1 MRKLAKKNIDV
12 MVNDEKVTITIRRA
26 TLGDVKEAAV
36 LMSSKADELLNS
48 FNKDFNFET
57 FISKDLA
64 DITSYVILPYTNLT
78 EEQLD
83 GMDIVDI
90 VDLVKEM
97 LEYNN
102 VKVEKVMNF
111 LKKLLT
117 PDTQIQNKIAQNL
130 NFGGIEIPSEKQ

>member
-1 MRKLAKKNIDV
+1 MAKKNIDV

-26 TLGDVKEAAV
+26 KLGDVKEAA
-36 LMSSKADELLNS
+36 LLISSKADELLNS
-48 FNKDFNFET
+48 INKDFNFET

-64 DITSYVILPYTNLT
+64 DICGYVILPYTNLT
-78 EEQLD
+78 EEQFD
-83 GMDIVDI
+83 SMDIVDI
-90 VDLVKEM
+90 FVLIKEM

-117 PDTQIQNKIAQNL
+117 PDTQIKQKIAQNL
-130 NFGGIEIPSEKQ
+130 NFGGIEIPLQV